1 MEVYLIGI
9 DGGGTKTDFVLCDP
23 GLNEVARHCA
33 GRSNP
38 NDIGIAQTAALVKSG
53 VCELCAKAGVGRD
66 KVAAAFAGIAGATSR
81 DYSGSIGSALREA
94 LPKARTLAL
103 HDGINVLYGAFPHG
117 DGISVI
123 CGTGSSC
130 FVKKGREVIRI
141 GGYGALDLCGNGY
154 EIGRRA
160 LAHALKTVD
169 GREEEGVL
177 EELLHEKYGA
187 DFLAAL
193 EVMLAQSK
201 DEISALA
208 PLVFTACRRGDT
220 AAKAII
226 DENMAYIASLIKR
239 ASGYFCGGECKAALA
254 GGVMQ
259 DPLAAE
265 TLAGMIP
272 PGVSLV
278 KSELPPV
285 FGAAARAKLLLEDS
299 EQG

>member
-9 DGGGTKTDFVLCDP
+9 DGGGTKTDFVLCGP

-53 VCELCAKAGVGRD
+53 VCELCAKAGIGREN
-66 KVAAAFAGIAGATSR
+66 VAAAFAGVAGATSR
-81 DYSGSIGSALREA
+81 DYSHGIETALSEA
-94 LPKARTLAL
+94 LPKARVLAL

-141 GGYGALDLCGNGY
+141 GGYGAL
-154 EIGRRA
+154 E
-160 LAHALKTVD
+160 TVD

-285 FGAAARAKLLLEDS
+285 FGAAARAKLLLEES

>member
-9 DGGGTKTDFVLCDP
+9 DGGGTKTDFVLCGP

-103 HDGINVLYGAFPHG
+103 HDGINVLYGAFPEE
-117 DGISVI
+117 DGVCVI

-130 FVKKGREVIRI
+130 FVKKGAEVFRI

-169 GREEEGVL
+169 GRAQEGEL
-177 EELLHEKYGA
+177 EALLHEKYGK

-220 AAKAII
+220 AAKEII
-226 DENMAYIASLIKR
+226 EENIAYVASLIGR
-239 ASGYFCGGECKAALA
+239 ARGYFGSDCKVALA
-254 GGVMQ
+254 GGILR
-259 DPLAAE
+259 DPLAASM
-265 TLAGMIP
+265 LAGMIP
-272 PGVSLV
+272 PGVTLV
-278 KSELPPV
+278 KSALPPV
-285 FGAAARAKLLLEDS
+285 FGAAARAKLLLTES
-299 EQG
+299 G